1 MKGSLK
7 MKSRTFIRAITLPLA
22 ILIAG
27 AFFIC
32 SAQPRAVGGLG
43 ITVYEDQRF
52 RGKAAT
58 YTSDAYDLAT
68 TGMNDTISSFRAAPG
83 ERWEMCEHA
92 NYGGRCIVVS
102 GEETDLRPIGFN
114 DIVSSL
120 RRLSGTPIPP
130 RPPSGNSYIVLH
142 DEPRYRGQSEN
153 YSRSTPDLYSMN
165 GRAESVTVGG
175 GTWQLCDNTNYRGM
189 CINVS
194 QNVAD
199 LASFSMRNKVRS
211 VREIGGSAPPPEPP
225 AAAGYVVLYSRS
237 GYRGIPATYRVARP
251 SISKS
256 TESLTIGSGTWQLC
270 DGRGYT
276 GRCVNFSS
284 SVRNLRPYRIG
295 RTIRSLRPI
304 GN

>member
-7 MKSRTFIRAITLPLA
+7 MKSRTFIRAITLPLS

-32 SAQPRAVGGLG
+32 SAQPRGTGGVG

-58 YTSDAYDLAT
+58 YTNDTPDLAT
-68 TGMNDTISSFRAAPG
+68 SGMNDTISSFRAAPG

-92 NYGGRCIVVS
+92 NYGGRCLVVF
-102 GEETDLRPIGFN
+102 GEETDLRPNGFN

-120 RRLSGTPIPP
+120 RRISSTPVP
-130 RPPSGNSYIVLH
+130 RPPGGNSYIVLF
-142 DEPRYRGQSEN
+142 DEPRYRGQNEN
-153 YSRSTPDLYSMN
+153 YDRSTPDLYGMN

-189 CINVS
+189 CIQVS
-194 QNVAD
+194 QSVPD

-211 VREIGGSAPPPEPP
+211 VREIGSAPPPPEPP
-225 AAAGYVVLYSRS
+225 SGARFVVLYSGSR
-237 GYRGIPATYRVARP
+237 YRGIRSTYRVARP

-256 TESLTIGSGTWQLC
+256 AGSVTIGGGTWQLC
-270 DGRGYT
+270 DARNYR
-276 GRCVNFSS
+276 GRCVTFSS
-284 SVRNLRPYRIG
+284 NVPDLTPYRLG